1 MHVTE
6 ARIDGPQKSQ
16 LRDLRLHFIPTEDRN
31 ATRRLFRATIMPAF
45 FILLFRLFLTRQ
57 KRHLNFLRT
66 VVVVAG
72 SRNKRLH
79 FSRL

>member
-45 FILLFRLFLTRQ
+45 FILLFRLF
-57 KRHLNFLRT
+57 
-66 VVVVAG
+66 
-72 SRNKRLH
+72 
-79 FSRL
+79 